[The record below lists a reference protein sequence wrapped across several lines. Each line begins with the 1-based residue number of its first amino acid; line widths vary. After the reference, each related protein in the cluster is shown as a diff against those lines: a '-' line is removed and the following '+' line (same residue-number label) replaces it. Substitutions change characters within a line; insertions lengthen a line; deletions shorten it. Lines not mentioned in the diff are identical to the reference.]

1 MSQEILKSVAN
12 YGVPAIL
19 LVGVLVYMVPVFNRL
34 VTGIIENVNKTNT
47 VLVLM
52 ESTVREMYGSVGQIK
67 DLFGAHDQQVK
78 GVLGRVDKIEAQL
91 HEIKEKL
98 LHLMETSATKSDVN
112 AACGELRAVKERLRM
127 TGEGIH

>member
-52 ESTVREMYGSVGQIK
+52 ESTVREMYGAVGQVR
-67 DLFGAHDQQVK
+67 DLFNAHDQQAKGLVK
-78 GVLGRVDKIEAQL
+78 RVEFIEGCLG
-91 HEIKEKL
+91 EIKAKL
-98 LHLMETSATKSDVN
+98 THIQEHFATKGDVQ
-112 AACGELRAVKERLRM
+112 AACGELKALKERLRM
-127 TGEGIH
+127 SNEGVH